1 MWGPASSG
9 KEGLKRGS
17 CPISPFST
25 LFPGQVLL
33 SLLSP
38 RQSRLRSEVEEAL
51 NTDLLKREAEHGAL
65 NVPHLSKYVLNT
77 MALLCA
83 PVRDEAVQK
92 LDNITDSALLLR
104 CEA

>member
-1 MWGPASSG
+1 M
-9 KEGLKRGS
+9 
-17 CPISPFST
+17 
-25 LFPGQVLL
+25 LL